1 MSIDIFAI
9 TIARVD
15 GETQVP
21 ARATI
26 RVEVAAGEIRV
37 TDVNIRADES
47 GSVDKASLPVI
58 ELLLRALTG
67 QQSPIQLGHEAS
79 PRPEVTAELAGS
91 PKPH

>member
-47 GSVDKASLPVI
+47 GSVDKASLPVSSHRFSWGTRR
-58 ELLLRALTG
+58 LLD
-67 QQSPIQLGHEAS
+67 Q
-79 PRPEVTAELAGS
+79 
-91 PKPH
+91 K